1 MVIDKR
7 ILDELSS
14 QAKTSPRLR
23 MAYDLRTTSDDNSQ
37 RMLSAIEPGTQVP
50 IHRHWETTETILCV
64 RGHFLEYLYDEN
76 GNLTDEIDMIPGGN
90 IVSVPVGQWHNIKSL
105 ESGTVMFE
113 AKDGAYKPLDE
124 DEILEVKNEE

>member
-7 ILDELSS
+7 ILDDLTE
-14 QAKTSPRLR
+14 QAKVNPRLR
-23 MAYDLRTTSDDNSQ
+23 MAYDLRTTPDDNSQ

-50 IHRHWETTETILCV
+50 IHRHWKTTETILCV
-64 RGHFLEYLYDEN
+64 RGHFLECLYDEN

-113 AKDGAYKPLDE
+113 AKDGPYEPCPPE
-124 DEILEVKNEE
+124 DIFNIEQK